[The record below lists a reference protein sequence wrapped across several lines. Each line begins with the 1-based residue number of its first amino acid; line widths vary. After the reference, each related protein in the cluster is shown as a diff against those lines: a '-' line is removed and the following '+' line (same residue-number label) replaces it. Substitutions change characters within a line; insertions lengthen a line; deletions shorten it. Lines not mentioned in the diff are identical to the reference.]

1 MSNVVKFSINGD
13 TNADQVTDK
22 VKKSISNLEKN
33 IEGINSKFKSFG
45 KDLFLSFAAPMVLV
59 TSALSLISKM
69 IEENQRKQEE
79 ATRAAIDGTNE
90 LISAE
95 DRYWANKRDKQKK
108 SIESQE
114 QAALAR
120 EQITKDF
127 LLNTTQ
133 GAAIMQLKGA
143 GEDPTMPA
151 WLKALKRISGG
162 REKDA
167 GLLAKSPEVQMA
179 VQSNLYEM
187 QQNDPEVIARKKAE
201 EAAAKQKEAA
211 EAQLAIQKEV
221 DKMPTTFKGPDGGFS
236 NVIGVGANPVIEAM
250 TAQLDETKKTNDL
263 LAQLVTS
270 GGGRTSSWLDTPSA
284 GNAPAPGGAVLKGK

>member
-1 MSNVVKFSINGD
+1 MSNVVKYSINGD

-108 SIESQE
+108 SVESKE

-133 GAAIMQLKGA
+133 GAALMQIKGA
-143 GEDPTMPA
+143 GEDPTMPG

-162 REKDA
+162 REQSA
-167 GLLAKSPEVQMA
+167 GRLAQSPEIQMA
-179 VQSNLYEM
+179 VQSMLTMME
-187 QQNDPEVIARKKAE
+187 QDDPEVIAKKKAE
-201 EAAAKQKEAA
+201 EASAKQKEAA
-211 EAQLAIQKEV
+211 DAQISMQKEV
-221 DKMPTTFKGPDGGFS
+221 DKMPTTFKGPEGFS
-236 NVIGVGANPVIEAM
+236 NVVGVGANPVLEAM
-250 TAQLDETKKTNDL
+250 ASQLEEAKKTNDL

-270 GGGRTSSWLDTPSA
+270 GGGRTSSWL
-284 GNAPAPGGAVLKGK
+284 NAPSGASTATSANPIKNTK

>member
-1 MSNVVKFSINGD
+1 MSNVVKYSINGD

-33 IEGINSKFKSFG
+33 IEGINNKFKSFG

-108 SIESQE
+108 SAESKE

-127 LLNTTQ
+127 LLNTPQ
-133 GAAIMQLKGA
+133 GAALMQIKGA
-143 GEDPTMPA
+143 GEDPTMPG

-162 REKDA
+162 REGDA
-167 GLLAKSPEVQMA
+167 GRLAKSPEVQMA
-179 VQSNLYEM
+179 VQSNLFEM
-187 QQNDPEVIARKKAE
+187 QQNDPEVIAKKKAE

-211 EAQLAIQKEV
+211 EAQIAAQKEV

-236 NVIGVGANPVIEAM
+236 NVVGVGANPVIEAM
-250 TAQLDETKKTNDL
+250 AAQLDEAKKTNDL

-270 GGGRTSSWLDTPSA
+270 GGGRTSSWL
-284 GNAPAPGGAVLKGK
+284 NAPSGGNTATSGNPIKNTK

>member
-143 GEDPTMPA
+143 GEDPNIPG
-151 WLKALKRISGG
+151 WLKAIRRFSGS
-162 REKDA
+162 REHQA

-284 GNAPAPGGAVLKGK
+284 GNATAPGGAVLKGK

>member
-1 MSNVVKFSINGD
+1 MSNVVKYSINGD

-108 SIESQE
+108 SVESKE

-133 GAAIMQLKGA
+133 GAALMQIKGA
-143 GEDPTMPA
+143 GEDPTMPG

-162 REKDA
+162 REKSA
-167 GLLAKSPEVQMA
+167 GRLAQSPEIQMA
-179 VQSNLYEM
+179 VQSMLTMME
-187 QQNDPEVIARKKAE
+187 QDDPEVIAKKKAE
-201 EAAAKQKEAA
+201 EASAKQKEAA
-211 EAQLAIQKEV
+211 ESQLAAQKEV
-221 DKMPTTFKGPDGGFS
+221 DKMPTTFKGPEGFS
-236 NVIGVGANPVIEAM
+236 NVVGVGANPVLEAM
-250 TAQLDETKKTNDL
+250 ASQLEEAKKTNDL

-270 GGGRTSSWLDTPSA
+270 GGARTSSWL
-284 GNAPAPGGAVLKGK
+284 NAPAAGSTAPSANPLTK